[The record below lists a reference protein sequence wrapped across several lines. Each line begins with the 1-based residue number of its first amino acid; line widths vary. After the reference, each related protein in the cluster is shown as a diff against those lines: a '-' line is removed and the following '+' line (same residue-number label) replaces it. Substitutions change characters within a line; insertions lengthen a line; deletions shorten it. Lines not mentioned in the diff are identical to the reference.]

1 MLKYPGIQPE
11 CPLSDQEW
19 QAKQK
24 QVLTS
29 SKWGSDI
36 ELQLMAIGL
45 KKDILVIT
53 DSSVGNVFAR
63 RFLYHPPPVP
73 KMKGGVFIPLSSD
86 ELCSEHSTQL
96 QNSLIVVYNGT
107 QWQ

>member
-1 MLKYPGIQPE
+1 MLNYPGIQLE
-11 CPLSDQEW
+11 CSLSDQQNRSKCDIECD
-19 QAKQK
+19 
-24 QVLTS
+24 
-29 SKWGSDI
+29 SKWGGDI
-36 ELQLMAIGL
+36 ELRLMAVGL